1 MNNLDTVI
9 VVVDN
14 PHVDCAHR
22 RDKQRGHRMN
32 NNGQKWIRNERRLAI
47 YLRDGLACAY
57 CGASV
62 EDGARLTLDHIAPRS
77 EGGNNENGNLVTAC
91 RRCNTARGTRTVS
104 EFCDAVAHYLAAPP
118 SEVERYIDAQ
128 RIKAIDVAAA
138 RDLIES
144 RGGFS
149 RALYTS

>member
-1 MNNLDTVI
+1 
-9 VVVDN
+9 
-14 PHVDCAHR
+14 
-22 RDKQRGHRMN
+22 
-32 NNGQKWIRNERRLAI
+32 
-47 YLRDGLACAY
+47 
-57 CGASV
+57 
-62 EDGARLTLDHIAPRS
+62 
-77 EGGNNENGNLVTAC
+77 VTAC
-91 RRCNTARGTRTVS
+91 RRCNTARGARTVK
-104 EFCDAVAHYLAAPP
+104 EFCDAVTHYLAAPP